1 MADCGVYT
9 TLLRPREI
17 SLFHVIK
24 GWPIAD
30 HLRPIRTD
38 VGKILTNQR
47 LPFLRI
53 NSRDLPGVPGATFA
67 VVKECT
73 SAVHELLIRGFPE
86 TQLELSQHD
95 IVWDDA
101 RAAQKLR
108 GWVNEPL
115 CLRIWY
121 FYRTRWL
128 RIPYFYFVLHFRHT
142 CKWKLSSSNIVSR
155 KSRGFF
161 SADSHA
167 ILGHACSDFSS
178 DHEVVKK
185 SPTQHIFRVLFILY
199 ISAKMISLLK
209 LRNNV
214 VNPRN
219 ILIK

>member
-9 TLLRPREI
+9 SLLRPREI

-30 HLRPIRTD
+30 HLRPLRTD

-73 SAVHELLIRGFPE
+73 SVVHELLIRGFPE

-115 CLRIWY
+115 CLRIPY

-155 KSRGFF
+155 KSRGVFF
-161 SADSHA
+161 
-167 ILGHACSDFSS
+167 L
-178 DHEVVKK
+178 
-185 SPTQHIFRVLFILY
+185 PTPMPF
-199 ISAKMISLLK
+199 
-209 LRNNV
+209 
-214 VNPRN
+214 
-219 ILIK
+219 